1 MKFTIINNLNNMK
14 NLVLL
19 FTVFCACLSV
29 SAQESTTDYIY
40 SSDGFEVKKGYC
52 TALASKYSYL
62 KTYIST
68 GLYSKDGKVLV
79 SYISDYADKVFYVL
93 DGCEVICS
101 KAFQGASGLDI
112 YIPSSVKYIAP
123 DALPSNYIGSTTNSV
138 GGVRQINIFKGIQD
152 GCKEKNASSAVQT
165 SIADPNATEVARY
178 DINGVRLDE
187 PTTGINIVQMSDG
200 TSEKVLVK

>member
-40 SSDGFEVKKGYC
+40 SSDGFEVKTIVSGGAKF
-52 TALASKYSYL
+52 
-62 KTYIST
+62 T
-68 GLYSKDGKVLV
+68 GLYSKDGKVFV
-79 SYISDYADKVFYVL
+79 SYINSNVLYFVVL

-101 KAFQGASGLDI
+101 NAFQSTSDREI

-123 DALPSNYIGSTTNSV
+123 DALLSNYIGRNTSGGGRLTNRIV
-138 GGVRQINIFKGIQD
+138 GIKD
-152 GCKEKNASSAVQT
+152 GCKEENASSAVQT
-165 SIADPNATEVARY
+165 SIADPDATEVARY

-200 TSEKVLVK
+200 TSEKVVVK

>member
-1 MKFTIINNLNNMK
+1 MKMKFTIINNLNNMK

-40 SSDGFEVKKGYC
+40 SSDGFEVKEMSAKGGYGG
-52 TALASKYSYL
+52 
-62 KTYIST
+62 T

-79 SYISDYADKVFYVL
+79 SCIGSNGSSNFYVL

-101 KAFQGASGLDI
+101 RAFQGVNGAKI

-123 DALPSNYIGSTTNSV
+123 DALLSNYNSANGGRPINRFV
-138 GGVRQINIFKGIQD
+138 GIHD
-152 GCKEKNASSAVQT
+152 GCKEANASSAAYT

>member
-40 SSDGFEVKKGYC
+40 SSDGFEVKTIVSGYDI
-52 TALASKYSYL
+52 Y
-62 KTYIST
+62 T
-68 GLYSKDGKVLV
+68 GLYSKDGKVFV
-79 SYISDYADKVFYVL
+79 SYISGSYSSDFYVL

-101 KAFQGASGLDI
+101 KAFQYASGKEI

-123 DALPSNYIGSTTNSV
+123 DALMSAS
-138 GGVRQINIFKGIQD
+138 GGKNRFKGIQD
-152 GCKEKNASSAVQT
+152 GCKEANTSSAVQT
-165 SIADPNATEVARY
+165 SIADPNVTEVARY

>member
-1 MKFTIINNLNNMK
+1 MK

-29 SAQESTTDYIY
+29 SAQESTTGYIY
-40 SSDGFEVKKGYC
+40 SSDGFEVKTGVVEIRGY
-52 TALASKYSYL
+52 SEYRVR
-62 KTYIST
+62 ST

-79 SYISDYADKVFYVL
+79 SYIYSYSNGKDGGFYVL

-101 KAFQGASGLDI
+101 KAFQGVSGEDI

-123 DALPSNYIGSTTNSV
+123 DALLSNDYSTKV
-138 GGVRQINIFKGIQD
+138 GRPTNIFKGIQD
-152 GCKEKNASSAVQT
+152 GCKEENASSAAYT
-165 SIADPNATEVARY
+165 SVADPNATEVARY

>member
-40 SSDGFEVKKGYC
+40 SSDGFEVKTGVISYSTINGISTK
-52 TALASKYSYL
+52 KY
-62 KTYIST
+62 T
-68 GLYSKDGKVLV
+68 GLYSKDGKVFV
-79 SYISDYADKVFYVL
+79 SYMSGSGSEFYVL

-101 KAFQGASGLDI
+101 KAFQSTSSGLDV

-123 DALPSNYIGSTTNSV
+123 DALKSAN
-138 GGVRQINIFKGIQD
+138 RFKGIKD
-152 GCKEKNASSAVQT
+152 GIKEENASSVAYA